1 MSAKARPYIPQAMR
15 GVCFECGERG
25 HLGRDCP
32 VRKANDGRR
41 GKKRV
46 RFTARRE
53 EDDDEEEEDDEDP
66 LARKPRRGVG
76 GDDEDSDDEPRRPA
90 RNSTGGS
97 STKGVSREGRLGARR
112 LVEMAPPR
120 RASRSATPRRASE
133 R

>member
-46 RFTARRE
+46 RFSARRE
-53 EDDDEEEEDDEDP
+53 EEDEEEEDDEDP

-90 RNSTGGS
+90 RNS
-97 STKGVSREGRLGARR
+97 SREG
-112 LVEMAPPR
+112 PR
-120 RASRSATPRRASE
+120 RKASRGRAASARVE
-133 R
+133 RD